1 MRSRNESTFSYSVCD
16 WIVACERQIL
26 DAPVKIMFGWLKIK
40 YDSGVAEAEKRKHG
54 FPSIF
59 VHV

>member
-1 MRSRNESTFSYSVCD
+1 
-16 WIVACERQIL
+16 
-26 DAPVKIMFGWLKIK
+26 MFGWLKIK